1 MLSLGPV
8 SQFPGDL
15 DTLHSSGDWLRG
27 TKDAVPLES
36 SPTPTLRGVV
46 WGLGDRSVEGNLPLV
61 CSIHMDEMRV
71 RKLLTFGGNS
81 LCVSALFI

>member
-27 TKDAVPLES
+27 TKAAVPLES
-36 SPTPTLRGVV
+36 SLTPTLRGVV